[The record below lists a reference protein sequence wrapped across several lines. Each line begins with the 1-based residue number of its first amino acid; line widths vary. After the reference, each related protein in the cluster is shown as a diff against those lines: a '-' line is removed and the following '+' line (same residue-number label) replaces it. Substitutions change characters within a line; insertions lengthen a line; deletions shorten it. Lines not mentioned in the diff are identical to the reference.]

1 MRAFTRWLHLWL
13 GQLLYLRVCF
23 SILTTLLC
31 FVVPMIYSRIF
42 LHRILKQKKDR
53 FSQDNRILKA
63 AATSQIIAV
72 FWYKINFKSMTCFV
86 SMCPLFL
93 ICFFPYLSFQKVKQY
108 EFGRWFTLISFVTIL
123 CEKVR
128 LYNICLSRILV
139 YYWYGMVPT

>member
-1 MRAFTRWLHLWL
+1 MVT
-13 GQLLYLRVCF
+13 
-23 SILTTLLC
+23 
-31 FVVPMIYSRIF
+31 FVVGAVIILAGLFFNFNYSTLFRNANGIQPH
-42 LHRILKQKKDR
+42 LSPQDIKTKKDR